1 MTKKLIALDL
11 DGTTL
16 NNQSKITP
24 KTIDV
29 LHRAAA
35 AGNMVAIATGRPNR
49 ISENYYFQLGLDTPM
64 VNFNGGLIHVPNHT
78 WAGEKSTTIPR
89 DLVFDVLKLK
99 KDLPIRMVA
108 AEGKNF
114 LYADQIA
121 DLDIG
126 FFPNMLTKNQILN
139 SSSLKQDPTS
149 LTIFVDNRDQE
160 YIKQALLS
168 KYPQI
173 ELNSWGG
180 QVNALEIVH
189 QGINKYTG
197 VEYLADYFKIPSKD
211 IIAFGDE
218 VNDLEMLTHVGW
230 GVAMA
235 NGVDRVKAVANDVTA
250 LPNDEDG
257 LAVYLEKYL
266 AV

>member
-1 MTKKLIALDL
+1 MSKKLIALDL

-24 KTIDV
+24 KTVAV
-29 LHRAAA
+29 LQRAAQ

-49 ISENYYFQLGLDTPM
+49 ISENYYFQLGLNTPM
-64 VNFNGGLIHVPNHT
+64 VNFNGGLVHIPNHS
-78 WAGEKSTTIPR
+78 WAGEKSSTIPR

-99 KDLPIRMVA
+99 QDLPIRMVA

-126 FFPNMLTKNQILN
+126 FFPSSLTKDQILN
-139 SSSLKQDPTS
+139 QQSLKKDPTS
-149 LTIFVDNRDQE
+149 LTIFVDNQDQT
-160 YIKQALLS
+160 YIKQELLK
-168 KYPQI
+168 KYPNI

-180 QVNALEIVH
+180 EVNALEVVH

-197 VEYLADYFKIPSKD
+197 VEYLADYFKIPSQD

-235 NGVDRVKAVANDVTA
+235 NGVEQVKAVANDVTT
-250 LPNDEDG
+250 LPNYEDG
-257 LAVYLEKYL
+257 LADYLEKYL